1 LSILKVSVH
10 AEEIGSMQIAGLVG
24 GARKV
29 VRTLARVRAG
39 EKVAIVADTD
49 TMAVA
54 EALAIAALEITPE
67 VVTTVMQPVE
77 VDGDEPP
84 AIVAAALQA
93 ADVALLPVSYS
104 ISHSTATRLALQKG
118 TRVLSLPAT
127 TPDQLVRGGAEA
139 DFEAASP
146 AVRQMAALLGQAK
159 AAHLTTPKGTDC
171 RFVLGRPGNAHDC
184 ILDRPGKFSAF
195 PNIEANTSPVD
206 GTAEGTIVF
215 DGSIPNLRIGP
226 LKEPVVCT
234 VERGKI
240 VRVAG
245 GHEADMIRNV
255 WAEMGDAAVYNV
267 AQLAIGMNPAI
278 YLLTGVWA
286 QDHGAYGTVH
296 IGIGTSANLGGTT
309 KAACH
314 FDGMMYRPTL
324 TLDGTVVLEGGT
336 FRLP

>member
-1 LSILKVSVH
+1 
-10 AEEIGSMQIAGLVG
+10 MQIAGIVG

-29 VRTLARVRAG
+29 VRVLARVKPG

-49 TMAVA
+49 TMTVA
-54 EALAIAALEITPE
+54 EALAVAALELTPE
-67 VVTTVMQPVE
+67 VVTTVMTPVA

-84 AIVAAALQA
+84 AIVAAAMLA

-104 ISHSTATRLALQKG
+104 ISHSTATRKALEKG

-146 AVRQMAALLGQAK
+146 KVRKMAELLGNASS
-159 AAHLTTPKGTDC
+159 AHLTTPKGTDC
-171 RFVLGRPGNAHDC
+171 RFQLSGRPGNAHDC

-226 LKEPVVCT
+226 LRTPVACT
-234 VERGKI
+234 VEKGNI
-240 VRVAG
+240 VKVEG
-245 GHEADMIRNV
+245 GPEADMIRKV
-255 WAEMGDAAVYNV
+255 WAEMGDASVYNI
-267 AQLAIGMNPAI
+267 AQLAIGLNPAI
-278 YLLTGVWA
+278 YMLTGVWA
-286 QDHGAYGTVH
+286 QDHGAFGTVH

-324 TLDGTVVLEGGT
+324 KLDGKIVLEGGEL
-336 FRLP
+336 RI

>member
-1 LSILKVSVH
+1 M
-10 AEEIGSMQIAGLVG
+10 EIAGIIG

-29 VRTLARVRAG
+29 VRILAQVKER
-39 EKVAIVADTD
+39 EKVLIAADTD
-49 TMAVA
+49 TVVVA
-54 EALAIAALEITPE
+54 EALAAAALDITSE
-67 VVTTVMQPVE
+67 VVTTVMQPVA

-84 AIVAAALQA
+84 AIVAAALLA

-104 ISHSTATRLALQKG
+104 ISHSTATRNALKKG

-127 TPDQLVRGGAEA
+127 TPDQLVRGGAVA

-146 AVRQMAALLGQAK
+146 AVRRMGDLLTAAST
-159 AAHLTTPKGTDC
+159 AHLTSPAGTDC
-171 RFVLGRPGNAHDC
+171 TFDLRGRSGNAHDC

-195 PNIEANTSPVD
+195 PNIEANISPVD
-206 GTAEGTIVF
+206 GTTEGTIVF

-226 LKEPVVCT
+226 LRNPVVCT
-234 VERGKI
+234 VRKGYIAKVE
-240 VRVAG
+240 G
-245 GHEADMIRNV
+245 GHEADMIRKV
-255 WAEMGDAAVYNV
+255 WAEMGDAAVYNI

-278 YLLTGVWA
+278 PLLTGVWA

-296 IGIGTSANLGGTT
+296 IGIGTSANIGGTT

-324 TLDGTVVLEGGT
+324 KLDGKSVLEGGAL
-336 FRLP
+336 RI

>member
-1 LSILKVSVH
+1 
-10 AEEIGSMQIAGLVG
+10 MQIAGIIG

-29 VRTLARVRAG
+29 VRTLARVKAG
-39 EKVAIVADTD
+39 EKVLIVADTD
-49 TMAVA
+49 TMAVSA
-54 EALAIAALEITPE
+54 ALATAALEITPE
-67 VVTTVMQPVE
+67 VVTTVMNPVA

-84 AIVAAALQA
+84 AIVGAAMLA

-104 ISHSTATRLALQKG
+104 ISHSTATRNALKHG

-146 AVRQMAALLGQAK
+146 TVRKMGELLG
-159 AAHLTTPKGTDC
+159 AAASAQLTSPAGTNCSFDL
-171 RFVLGRPGNAHDC
+171 RGRSGNAHDC

-195 PNIEANTSPVD
+195 PNIEANISPVD

-226 LKEPVVCT
+226 LRAPVKCT
-234 VERGKI
+234 VQKGNI
-240 VRVAG
+240 VKVEG
-245 GHEADMIRNV
+245 GPEADMIRKV
-255 WAEMGDAAVYNV
+255 WAELGDASVYNI
-267 AQLAIGMNPAI
+267 AQLAIGLNPAI
-278 YLLTGVWA
+278 YMLTGVWA
-286 QDHGAYGTVH
+286 QDHGAFGTVH
-296 IGIGTSANLGGTT
+296 IGIGTSANIGGTT

-324 TLDGTVVLEGGT
+324 KLDGRVVLEYGEL
-336 FRLP
+336 RI